1 MTPRWEK
8 VFSVAVGGVGG
19 RGGEGLCAFVRVCV
33 CVWPRWRAA
42 HAQSYL
48 HRMKISK
55 QISMKSSPL
64 RSSPLRSSPL
74 RELSTQ
80 KLSTQK
86 LSTQKLSTQKLS
98 HSEGSRMH
106 TPAIGTVSPVFG
118 FRPSRAALSLE
129 SKVPNPTSDT
139 LSPLATDSTITSR
152 AARTRVGGGMNRF
165 VVFVLLLEDVSVD
178 ASRSRRTPAPTSPPA
193 THPPSPPW
201 KRQLLLP
208 TWGNRG

>member
-1 MTPRWEK
+1 M
-8 VFSVAVGGVGG
+8 
-19 RGGEGLCAFVRVCV
+19 CVRACVCV
-33 CVWPRWRAA
+33 CVAA
-42 HAQSYL
+42 VACGACSVL
-48 HRMKISK
+48 
-55 QISMKSSPL
+55 SPSNEDL
-64 RSSPLRSSPL
+64 KADLNE
-74 RELSTQ
+74 ELSTQ

-86 LSTQKLSTQKLS
+86 LSTQRAL
-98 HSEGSRMH
+98 HSEALHSEALHSEALHSEALTLRSSRMH